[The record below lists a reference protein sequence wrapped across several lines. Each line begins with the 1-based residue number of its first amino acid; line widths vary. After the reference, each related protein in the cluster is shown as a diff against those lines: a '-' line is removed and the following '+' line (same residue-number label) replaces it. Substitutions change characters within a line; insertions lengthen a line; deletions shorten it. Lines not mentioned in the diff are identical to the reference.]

1 MSKIHSAIIILFTLT
16 LTLTACV
23 TGSDPSKSQDSLTSY
38 STNQCSGTVTMKVD
52 GKPVTVTAPNPFGGM
67 INPGME
73 ILQGRFSLGLL
84 TKEVGLF
91 ELLDF
96 EAANLKAGTF
106 TGDRFR
112 LTLANSPYSSDI
124 CTHDRYKGDSKLI
137 IDQYNA
143 ETDRKVEGC
152 VYGKLDCDGKLVEI
166 NVPVS
171 GTIP

>member
-1 MSKIHSAIIILFTLT
+1 MSKIHSAITILFT

-23 TGSDPSKSQDSLTSY
+23 TGSAPRNGQNSFTSS
-38 STNQCSGTVTMKVD
+38 STNKCPVSITMKVD
-52 GKPVTVTAPNPFGGM
+52 GKAVTVIAPNPFDGLP
-67 INPGME
+67 NPYMD
-73 ILQGRFSLGLL
+73 ILKGSFSFSLL
-84 TKEVGLF
+84 TKVGLF

-96 EAANLKAGTF
+96 EATNLKAGTF

-112 LTLANSPYSSDI
+112 LTLANSPYSNDV
-124 CTHDRYKGDSKLI
+124 CTHAKYKGDSKLVI
-137 IDQYNA
+137 EKFNA